1 LHFDVSHNR
10 DTRVS
15 VERWSLG
22 IPEVPAFAGGG
33 VPVSLDCPP
42 PTLARVPEKR
52 PSSELLIQAVVEQM
66 KGPCTDHCTIVI
78 SPASDDRVEYAD
90 QVRLLGRL
98 MLTDQR
104 RQRRPVAFHRL
115 VAWPDERFEAT
126 SLRRIVLARS
136 VLTHLETKKVEAC
149 FTRDFFKRVGDARL
163 LLTQLQADALQPC
176 LRQVA
181 TLFDDGSVPVED
193 HQIVRVSDDLGL
205 PMELLARVFRVPS
218 RPGWKVRANKRF
230 ESVQRDVRQ
239 QWRRDATLWCAARRF
254 GEHVVVEHPGLEPRF
269 HEAVQS
275 RECLE
280 LAEEGLLVDA
290 VERSCM
296 LMPPSRTRMTCL
308 RNNIAPRLAGENV
321 QHIDILYM
329 IHSAFL

>member
-1 LHFDVSHNR
+1 MTVTMDRRQVAVPVVRPIAIAVMEFDQVFRLEVESARFAAPYLFFQQRREAPRHARVFAPPCRPIAPVPVVQARLPLHFDVSHNR
-10 DTRVS
+10 DPRVL
-15 VERWSLG
+15 VERWSIA
-22 IPEVPAFAGGG
+22 IPEVPAFAGGS
-33 VPVSLDCPP
+33 VPISLDYPP
-42 PTLARVPEKR
+42 PTFAWVPEKR
-52 PSSELLIQAVVEQM
+52 PSSELLIQSVVEQM
-66 KGPCTDHCTIVI
+66 ERLCADHRTIVI
-78 SPASDDRVEYAD
+78 GPASDDRVKDAD

-115 VAWPDERFEAT
+115 LTWSDERFEAT

-136 VLTHLETKKVEAC
+136 VLTHLKTKKVEAC

-163 LLTQLQADALQPC
+163 LLTQLQAAALQPC

-239 QWRRDATLWCAARRF
+239 QWRRDAPLWCAARRF
-254 GEHVVVEHPGLEPRF
+254 GE
-269 HEAVQS
+269 
-275 RECLE
+275 
-280 LAEEGLLVDA
+280 
-290 VERSCM
+290 
-296 LMPPSRTRMTCL
+296 
-308 RNNIAPRLAGENV
+308 
-321 QHIDILYM
+321 
-329 IHSAFL
+329 